1 MSTNIT
7 EARVSAYDRVLFT
20 GFIALVLHAFVI
32 LGITF
37 DVTPSSSPRPT
48 MEVTLALQPDNQ
60 RPNDDADFLA
70 QASQEGSG
78 TLDER
83 ERITTDQMADFDDN
97 VVREVEPAPMTASA
111 PLEPLTQRLIV
122 AYGEASWGLAP
133 LPEPEDVMMDA
144 PDIDITQTSSMDI
157 ATLRAMLDTRRQNYA
172 NRPRVRTLTAVS
184 TRAASEAA
192 YVQAWL
198 EKVERLGNANYPQ
211 AARAQRLR
219 GNVRLLVSITP
230 NGDLH
235 SISMLESS
243 GQTLLDDAARRIVLQ
258 SAPFEPFTAEMRQD
272 YDLLEIIRTFRFE
285 VDQPL
290 TTG

>member
-1 MSTNIT
+1 MT
-7 EARVSAYDRVLFT
+7 EARISAYDRVLFT
-20 GFIALVLHAFVI
+20 GFIAVVLHAFVI

-37 DVTPSSSPRPT
+37 DVTPSSGPRPT

-60 RPNDDADFLA
+60 RPNEEADFLA
-70 QASQEGSG
+70 QASQDGSG

-83 ERITTDQMADFDDN
+83 QRITTDQVADFDDN
-97 VVREVEPAPMTASA
+97 VVREVEPAPVTAST

-122 AYGEASWGLAP
+122 AYGDASWGLAP
-133 LPEPEDVMMDA
+133 LPEPEDSVRDA
-144 PDIDITQTSSMDI
+144 PELDVTQTASMDI
-157 ATLRAMLDTRRQNYA
+157 ATLRAMLDNRRQSYA

-211 AARAQRLR
+211 AARAQRMR
-219 GNVRLLVSITP
+219 GNVRLLVSITAS
-230 NGDLH
+230 GDLH
-235 SISMLESS
+235 AISMLESS
-243 GQTLLDDAARRIVLQ
+243 GQALLDDAARRIVLQ
-258 SAPFEPFTAEMRQD
+258 SAPFEPFNAEMRED
-272 YDLLEIIRTFRFE
+272 FDLLEIIRTFRFD
-285 VDQPL
+285 VDQPM